1 MNNPNPSILQLH
13 QLALYNTGRMP
24 PDQVI
29 SAFAVRQ
36 PMLDRIMADL
46 RSEKANSRAQH
57 HLVIGQRGMG
67 KTMLLARISA
77 ELSSNPDFEERFIP
91 LAFAEEQYSVDRLS
105 KFWLNCLDSLADA
118 LELANDHSAVDGI
131 DDIVQK
137 LTQAP
142 PTSAKDDNLFAE
154 EVYDAFAHAIKNIG
168 RRPVLLVDNLQIVF
182 ERLGKNQQ
190 HALRELLMRS
200 GAPVF
205 IGASPSPPPQTND
218 YQAAFYDQFK
228 THYLHP
234 LNESEMRELLLHL
247 ADVAGR
253 DDVRQRV
260 AQHPA
265 RLKVLQQ
272 LTGGNPRTVLTLFF
286 LYAEDFAPNVFGDLE
301 GLLDRVTPLYK
312 ARFEELTAQ
321 QQVITSAI
329 ANHWDPV
336 TAAKLAQNTAIP
348 QTSITPQLDRLAKT
362 GVIERVEL
370 FGESRTGFQIAER
383 FFNIWFLFRNT
394 SRLQRR
400 GVEFLTDFLE
410 ELAKDDLS
418 HEREPDGIQ
427 ESPDRKYGSIPPLL
441 EKVLSAAGDSN
452 WGIAR
457 NTLAKALEIQTTR
470 SFPWNSEDWL
480 QTGAMLIH
488 LNYGEELLE
497 FLDGQG
503 VTAKLRPW
511 VEAVRAVQIGDKKAL
526 QNAAP
531 EIRVTAEQLFDGI
544 ERRLNQ
550 LPESTNRRPKKKK
563 TRSRKQ

>member
-36 PMLDRIMADL
+36 PLLDRIMADL
-46 RSEKANSRAQH
+46 ASEKTNSRAQH

-77 ELSSNPDFEERFIP
+77 ELGTNPVFEERFIP
-91 LAFAEEQYSVDRLS
+91 MAFAEEQYSVDRLS

-118 LELANDHSAVDGI
+118 LELANDQDAVDGI

-154 EVYDAFAHAIKNIG
+154 EVYDAFAHATKTIG
-168 RRPVLLVDNLQIVF
+168 RRPVLLIDNLQIVF

-190 HALRELLMRS
+190 HALRELLMRP
-200 GAPVF
+200 GAPIF

-234 LNESEMRELLLHL
+234 LNESEVRELLFHL
-247 ADVAGR
+247 AEVAGR
-253 DDVRQRV
+253 DDVRQRI
-260 AQHPA
+260 ARHPE
-265 RLKVLQQ
+265 RLKVLRQ
-272 LTGGNPRTVLTLFF
+272 LTGGNPRTTLTLFF
-286 LYAEDFAPNVFGDLE
+286 LYAEDFAPNAFGDLE
-301 GLLDRVTPLYK
+301 GLLDRATPLYK
-312 ARFEELTAQ
+312 ARFEELTTQ

-383 FFNIWFLFRNT
+383 FFNIWFLMRSA

-400 GVEFLTDFLE
+400 GVGFLADFLE
-410 ELAKDDLS
+410 KLAKDDLP

-457 NTLAKALEIQTTR
+457 NTLAKALEIQIT
-470 SFPWNSEDWL
+470 SSSPWNSEDWL

-511 VEAVRAVQIGDKKAL
+511 VEAVRAAQIGNKKAL
-526 QNAAP
+526 QNVAP
-531 EIRVTAEQLFDGI
+531 EIRITAEQLYDSI

-550 LPESTNRRPKKKK
+550 LPESTNRRPKKKMA
-563 TRSRKQ
+563 RSRKQ